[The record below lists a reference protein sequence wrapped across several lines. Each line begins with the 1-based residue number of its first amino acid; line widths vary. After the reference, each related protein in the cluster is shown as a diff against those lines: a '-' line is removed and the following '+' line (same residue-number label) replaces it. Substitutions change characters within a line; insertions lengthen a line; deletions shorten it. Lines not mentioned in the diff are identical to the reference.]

1 MKFPVVARESLD
13 GALRALRANKAR
25 GALTTL
31 GIVIGIVAVVTT
43 MTAVNGLQ
51 NRFRESLSAV
61 GTDVL
66 YVSRMPWV
74 VLNDFFLFR
83 NRPRLDLRD
92 ARALEARLR
101 GRALVNPT
109 LSTQADVKYVSET
122 TEGVTIL
129 GTTEKQL
136 HMSAAQPEFGR
147 FLMPFDVF
155 SKRRVCVI
163 GRDIKDGLFRGID
176 PLGKELKIGRVDFQV
191 IGVMEKQGGAFM
203 GGPNFDRQVFIP
215 ITTYEKVFGSRAGE
229 MDLNIAVKA
238 PSTEAMG
245 DLEYTV
251 IGEMRKLRQLRPSAA
266 DNFSINK
273 LNTLLGTFS
282 NVMGIVLLVGLI
294 VTSISL
300 FVGAVGVMNIMFVS
314 VTERTHE
321 IGLRKA
327 LGATRKSILLQFL
340 FESSAICLL
349 GGAVGIVLAA
359 LVTAVINA
367 TLMPAKPSVPIVAIA
382 VLISLLVGVAA
393 GMAPAMRGARLDPV
407 EALRRD

>member
-1 MKFPVVARESLD
+1 VRLPIVARESL
-13 GALRALRANKAR
+13 AIAVKALRANLGR

-74 VLNDFFLFR
+74 VLNDFFSFR
-83 NRPRLDLRD
+83 NRPQLELRE

-109 LSTQADVKYVSET
+109 LSTRSDVKFMTET
-122 TEGVTIL
+122 TEGVTVL

-136 HMSAAQPEFGR
+136 QISAAEPDVGR
-147 FLMPFDVF
+147 FLMPLDVF

-163 GRDIKDGLFRGID
+163 GSTIKDGLFNGTN
-176 PLGKELKIGRVDFQV
+176 PLRKVIKIGRTDFEV
-191 IGVMEKQGGAFM
+191 VGVMEKQGGSFM
-203 GGPNFDRQVFIP
+203 GGPDFDRQVFIP
-215 ITTYEKVFGSRAGE
+215 ITTYQKVFGTRAGQ

-238 PSTEAMG
+238 PNPESVA
-245 DLEYTV
+245 DLEYMV
-251 IGEMRKLRQLRPSAA
+251 KGEMRKLRQLRPTAP

-273 LNTLLGTFS
+273 LDTLLGTFS
-282 NVMGIVLLVGLI
+282 NVMRIVLLVGLL
-294 VTSISL
+294 VTGISL

-314 VTERTHE
+314 VTERTRE

-327 LGATRKSILLQFL
+327 LGATRKSIAMQFL

-349 GGAVGIVLAA
+349 GGAIGIAIAA
-359 LVTAVINA
+359 IVTLVINA
-367 TLMPAKPSVPIVAIA
+367 TLMPAKPSVPIVLTAI
-382 VLISLLVGVAA
+382 VVSILVGVAA
-393 GMAPAMRGARLDPV
+393 GMAPALRGAKMDPV
-407 EALRRD
+407 DALRYE

>member
-1 MKFPVVARESLD
+1 MKFPVVARESL
-13 GALRALRANKAR
+13 AIAFRALRANKAR
-25 GALTTL
+25 GGLTTL

-74 VLNDFFLFR
+74 VLNDFFQYR
-83 NRPRLDLRD
+83 NRPHLDLHE
-92 ARALEARLR
+92 ARALEARLQ

-109 LSTQADVKYVSET
+109 LSTRSDVKYMTET
-122 TEGVTIL
+122 TEAATIL

-136 HMSAAQPEFGR
+136 QMSAAEPDVGR
-147 FLMPFDVF
+147 FLMPLDVF

-163 GRDIKDGLFRGID
+163 GSEIKDGLFRGTN
-176 PLGKELKIGRVDFQV
+176 PLRKTIKIGRTDFEV
-191 IGVMEKQGGAFM
+191 VGVMEKQGGSFM

-215 ITTYEKVFGSRAGE
+215 ITTYQKVFGQRSGF

-238 PSTEAMG
+238 PSPEAVA
-245 DLEYTV
+245 DLEYMV
-251 IGEMRKLRQLRPSAA
+251 IGEMRKLRGLRPAER

-273 LNTLLGTFS
+273 LDTLLGTFS
-282 NVMGIVLLVGLI
+282 NVMGIVLLVGLL
-294 VTSISL
+294 VTGISL

-314 VTERTHE
+314 VTERTKE

-349 GGAVGIVLAA
+349 GGGVGILLATI
-359 LVTAVINA
+359 VTAIINA
-367 TLMPAKPSVPIVAIA
+367 TLMPASPSVPIVAIA
-382 VLISLLVGVAA
+382 ILISIAVGVAA

-407 EALRRD
+407 EALRRE

>member
-1 MKFPVVARESLD
+1 VKLPIVARESL
-13 GALRALRANKAR
+13 AIAVKALRANLAR

-74 VLNDFFLFR
+74 VLNDFFTFR
-83 NRPRLDLRD
+83 NRPHLDLRE

-101 GRALVNPT
+101 GRALVNPSI
-109 LSTQADVKYVSET
+109 STRADVKFMSEV
-122 TEGVTIL
+122 TEGATIL

-136 HMSAAQPEFGR
+136 QISAAEPDVGR
-147 FLMPFDVF
+147 FLMPLDVF

-163 GRDIKDGLFRGID
+163 GSSIKDGLFRGTN
-176 PLGKELKIGRVDFQV
+176 PLKKTIKIGRSDFQV
-191 IGVMEKQGGAFM
+191 IGVMEKQGGSFM
-203 GGPNFDRQVFIP
+203 GGPDFDRQVFIP
-215 ITTYEKVFGSRAGE
+215 ITTYEKVFGVRGGQ
-229 MDLNIAVKA
+229 MDFNIAVKA
-238 PSTEAMG
+238 PNPESVG
-245 DLEYTV
+245 DLEYM
-251 IGEMRKLRQLRPSAA
+251 IKGEMRKLRQLPPSAP

-273 LNTLLGTFS
+273 LDTLLGTFS
-282 NVMGIVLLVGLI
+282 NVMRIVLLVGLI
-294 VTSISL
+294 VTGISL

-314 VTERTHE
+314 VTERTRE

-327 LGATRKSILLQFL
+327 LGATRKSIAMQFL

-349 GGAVGIVLAA
+349 GGAIGIAIAA

-367 TLMPAKPSVPIVAIA
+367 MLMPAKPSIPIVMIAI
-382 VLISLLVGVAA
+382 VLSILVGVAA
-393 GMAPAMRGARLDPV
+393 GMAPALRGAKLDPV
-407 EALRRD
+407 DALRYE